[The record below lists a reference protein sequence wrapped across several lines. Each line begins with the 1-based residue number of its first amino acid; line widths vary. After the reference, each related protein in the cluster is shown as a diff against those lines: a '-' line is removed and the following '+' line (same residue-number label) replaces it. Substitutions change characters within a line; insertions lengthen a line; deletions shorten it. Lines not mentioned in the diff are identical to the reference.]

1 MFIKA
6 IFKDSKKFKKIM
18 YQNVIYI
25 DTPWLAK
32 FTDFRWKNA
41 GVSRTADGGV
51 SRDSSIF
58 WVFFRWG
65 GTVPTLTIVGY
76 V

>member
-41 GVSRTADGGV
+41 GVSRTADGV
-51 SRDSSIF
+51 CHVILT
-58 WVFFRWG
+58 FFG
-65 GTVPTLTIVGY
+65 CSLGEVELCQL
-76 V
+76 